1 MADESGL
8 RWAYNI
14 PLLTNRFMLWD
25 FARLFLATFVIASGI
40 LMVATGFEYESILP
54 LSLVGEAVFIGLFIL
69 TSILLGNH
77 VGSVFILDKD
87 GVGSKVSRRMSKLNK
102 ATIVLGVLA
111 GNPSVAG
118 AGFLASSQGEA
129 FHPWSRIEKAT
140 VDSKRRV
147 ISFHNS
153 WRTVQRIYCYS
164 DNFEQVVAYVS
175 LMLPG
180 KVVYESRIGG
190 F

>member
-1 MADESGL
+1 MSDESGL

-14 PLLTNRFMLWD
+14 PLLTNRYMLWD
-25 FARLFLATFVIASGI
+25 FARLFFVTFVVATGI
-40 LMVATGFEYESILP
+40 LFVATGFEVLSIMP
-54 LSLVGEAVFIGLFIL
+54 LALVGEAIFIGLFIL

-77 VGSVFILDKD
+77 VGSVFILDKN
-87 GVGSKVSRRMSKLNK
+87 GVGSKVSRRMSRLNK

-118 AGFLASSQGEA
+118 AGFLASSQGET
-129 FHPWSRIEKAT
+129 FHRWSGFEKAT
-140 VDSKRRV
+140 VDAKRRV
-147 ISFHNS
+147 ITFHNS
-153 WRTVQRIYCYS
+153 WRSVQRIYCYP
-164 DNFEQVVAYVS
+164 DNFEQVVAFVS

-180 KVVYESRIGG
+180 KVVYTSRIGG

>member
-1 MADESGL
+1 M
-8 RWAYNI
+8 
-14 PLLTNRFMLWD
+14 
-25 FARLFLATFVIASGI
+25 
-40 LMVATGFEYESILP
+40 
-54 LSLVGEAVFIGLFIL
+54 
-69 TSILLGNH
+69 
-77 VGSVFILDKD
+77 
-87 GVGSKVSRRMSKLNK
+87 
-102 ATIVLGVLA
+102 LGVLA

-118 AGFLASSQGEA
+118 AGFLASSLGEM
-129 FHPWSRIEKAT
+129 FHRWSRIEKAT